1 VENLDLFGK
10 AKEEKVTEKIMPLAE
25 RMRPQSLEEF
35 VGQRRL
41 LDQGKVLRAVLLK
54 DTLPSMIFWGPPGTG
69 KTTLAQIIARQ
80 SQSHFVAL
88 SAVLSGVKEVREVIE
103 EARKQRKV
111 FQRRTILF
119 VDEIHRFNKAQQDAF
134 LPHVE
139 SGRIILIGA
148 TTENPSFSIIPAL
161 LSRCLVFPFHQLSED
176 EVLLLLTRALQDT
189 ERGLGQWQ
197 VVTEPDVLRQMVGL
211 ANGDVRFALNILE
224 LAVLG
229 APVDEQGYR
238 LLTLEQVEEAIEQ
251 KKLLYDRSGEEH
263 YNLISALHKSMRG
276 SDPDATVYWLGRML
290 TAGEDPLYIA
300 RRMIRFASEDVG
312 NADPQ
317 ALQVA
322 VAAMQ
327 ALQFIGRPEG
337 DLALVQAA
345 IYLATAPK
353 SNALYRAYKLV
364 QQDIQERA
372 ALPVP
377 LHIRNAP
384 TALMRELGYSEGYQY
399 AHDFPEQFVEQSYLP
414 DNLQGTQYYTPNRV
428 GYEAEIIKRLQRWW
442 KGKKSFE

>member
-1 VENLDLFGK
+1 MENLDLFGK
-10 AKEEKVTEKIMPLAE
+10 VKEEVSKPSQPLAE
-25 RMRPQSLEEF
+25 RMRPQVLEEF
-35 VGQRRL
+35 VGQKHL
-41 LDQGKVLRAVLLK
+41 VDQGKVLREILQK

-80 SQSHFVAL
+80 TRSHFISL
-88 SAVLSGVKEVREVIE
+88 SAVLAGVKEVRHVIE
-103 EARKQRKV
+103 EATKQQKA

-119 VDEIHRFNKAQQDAF
+119 IDEIHRFNKAQQDAF

-139 SGRIILIGA
+139 SGHIILIGA

-161 LSRCLVFPFHQLSED
+161 LSRCLVFPFHALHEE
-176 EVLLLLTRALQDT
+176 EVQSILVRALQDQ
-189 ERGLGQWQ
+189 ERGLGQLQ
-197 VVTEPDVLRQMVGL
+197 IITEPEILRQIVRL

-229 APVDEQGYR
+229 ASEDSDGRRV
-238 LLTLEQVEEAIEQ
+238 LTLEHVEEAIEQ

-276 SDPDATVYWLGRML
+276 SDPDATLYWLGRML

-327 ALQFIGRPEG
+327 AFQFLGRPEG
-337 DLALVQAA
+337 DLALAQAA
-345 IYLATAPK
+345 VYLATAPK
-353 SNALYRAYKLV
+353 SNALYQAYTLV
-364 QQDIQERA
+364 QKDIQERA

-384 TALMRELGYSEGYQY
+384 TALMQELGYGEGYQY
-399 AHDFPEQFVEQSYLP
+399 AHDFPDQFVEQEYLP
-414 DNLQGTQYYTPNRV
+414 ENLRGTQYYTPNRV
-428 GYEAEIIKRLQRWW
+428 GYEAEILERLQRWW
-442 KGKKSFE
+442 KDKKSF